1 MRNPMSTSRTFA
13 RVVCGVALG
22 AIASVLVSCGG
33 GSSDSSTT
41 ITKVTVIPTISSVA
55 LEGKQSFTA
64 NATDKDGNTVS
75 GASFTWASS
84 NSDVAS
90 IDEYGS
96 ATGKTA
102 GTVQITA
109 TANKVTSSP
118 ASLTVTPKVGSVTLD
133 PTIAEIKVGENKQ
146 FTAVAKDA
154 NNNTISGAV
163 FDWAVSFSGV
173 ATIDKNGM
181 VTGVSTG
188 QVRVYA
194 STGGKISPYATL
206 SVIN

>member
-1 MRNPMSTSRTFA
+1 
-13 RVVCGVALG
+13 
-22 AIASVLVSCGG
+22 VLVSCGG

-41 ITKVTVIPTISSVA
+41 ITKVTVVPTVSSVA
-55 LEGKQSFTA
+55 IEGKQTFTA

-84 NSDVAS
+84 NADVAS

-102 GTVQITA
+102 GSVQITA

-118 ASLTVTPKVGSVTLD
+118 ATLTVMPKVAGVTIDPGS
-133 PTIAEIKVGENKQ
+133 AEIQLGEKKQ

-188 QVRVYA
+188 TVQVYA
-194 STGGKISPYATL
+194 STGGKTSSPATL
-206 SVIN
+206 RVTN

>member
-1 MRNPMSTSRTFA
+1 MSTSRSLA

-22 AIASVLVSCGG
+22 AIVSVLVSCGG
-33 GSSDSSTT
+33 GSSDSTTT

-55 LEGKQSFTA
+55 IDGKQAFTA
-64 NATDKDGNTVS
+64 NATDKDGNSVS
-75 GASFTWASS
+75 SASFTWASS
-84 NSDVAS
+84 DSNVAS
-90 IDEYGS
+90 IDDYGS

-102 GTVQITA
+102 GTAQITA
-109 TANKVTSSP
+109 KANNVTSAP

-133 PTIAEIKVGENKQ
+133 PTDATIKVGEKKQ

-163 FDWAVSFSGV
+163 FDWAVTFSGV

-181 VTGVSTG
+181 VTGVSAG

-206 SVIN
+206 TVIN